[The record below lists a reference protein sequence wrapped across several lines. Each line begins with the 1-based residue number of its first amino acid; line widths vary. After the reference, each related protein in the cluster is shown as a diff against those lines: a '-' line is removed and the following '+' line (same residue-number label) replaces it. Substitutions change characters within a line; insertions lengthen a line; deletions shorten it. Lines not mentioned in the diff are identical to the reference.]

1 MCLKSIDKAYKYFI
15 SLIFIPYNAIDLIAN
30 DLNIFLER
38 WWYMQFQVYF
48 WIIESGVFFPIS
60 FA

>member
-30 DLNIFLER
+30 DLNIFL
-38 WWYMQFQVYF
+38 
-48 WIIESGVFFPIS
+48 
-60 FA
+60 